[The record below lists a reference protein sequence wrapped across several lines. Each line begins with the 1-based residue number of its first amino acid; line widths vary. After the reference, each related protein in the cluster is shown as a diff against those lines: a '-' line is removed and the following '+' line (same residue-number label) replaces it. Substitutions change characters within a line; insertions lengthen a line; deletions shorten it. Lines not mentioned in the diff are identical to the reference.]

1 MSHHQVSFL
10 AAQLN
15 AARQGLGTAPAPT
28 DSSDPMA
35 ALEGGVKPAF
45 VAATMRTGVAVAD
58 APEAAAAVNADEIE
72 IDDDEF

>member
-1 MSHHQVSFL
+1 
-10 AAQLN
+10 
-15 AARQGLGTAPAPT
+15 
-28 DSSDPMA
+28 MA